1 MTPFDF
7 LNAINDNKKDLF
19 QDPQASKDYTP
30 FMINR
35 GLSFFP
41 DTVLYANEMNMHPN
55 LGGIMQYH
63 YYLKSIRKYNR
74 PFQKWQKLTRSDD
87 MSLVKE
93 YYGYSNEK
101 AKDALLI
108 LTKEQIAEIK
118 KSLYKGGTGR

>member
-1 MTPFDF
+1 M
-7 LNAINDNKKDLF
+7 ADLF
-19 QDPQASKDYTP
+19 KDIIPSIMKTGKSVVDSEKDYAP
-30 FMINR
+30 FVVNKAM
-35 GLSFFP
+35 SFHN
-41 DTVLYANEMNMHPN
+41 DCILHANEMNMHPN
-55 LGGIMQYH
+55 LSGIMQYH

-108 LTKEQIAEIK
+108 LSKEQIAEIK

>member
-1 MTPFDF
+1 M
-7 LNAINDNKKDLF
+7 ADLF
-19 QDPQASKDYTP
+19 KDIIPSIMKTGKSVVDNEKDYAP
-30 FMINR
+30 FVVNKAM
-35 GLSFFP
+35 SFHK
-41 DTVLYANEMNMHPN
+41 DCILHANEMNMHPN

-74 PFQKWQKLTRSDD
+74 PFQKWQKLTKTDD

-108 LTKEQIAEIK
+108 LSKEQIAEIK

>member
-1 MTPFDF
+1 
-7 LNAINDNKKDLF
+7 
-19 QDPQASKDYTP
+19 
-30 FMINR
+30 
-35 GLSFFP
+35 
-41 DTVLYANEMNMHPN
+41 MNMHPN

-74 PFQKWQKLTRSDD
+74 PFQKWQKLTKTDD
-87 MSLVKE
+87 MYLVKE

-118 KSLYKGGTGR
+118 KYLYKGGTGR